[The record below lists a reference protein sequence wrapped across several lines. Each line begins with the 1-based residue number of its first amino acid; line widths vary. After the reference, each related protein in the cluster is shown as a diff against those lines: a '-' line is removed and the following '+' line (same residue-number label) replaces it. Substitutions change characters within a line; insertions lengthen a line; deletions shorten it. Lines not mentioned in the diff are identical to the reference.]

1 MTKHLTL
8 LLFIGLAWG
17 QDLEKKY
24 SRAELLYDSDLY
36 RESKLEL
43 NDIIISGS
51 DGKVVNES
59 LFLLGKILVEE
70 NKPKKAKKVFDR
82 LLKRDSK
89 YIDTVSGFLSS
100 DTSTGIFTR
109 YDI

>member
-43 NDIIISGS
+43 NDIII
-51 DGKVVNES
+51 
-59 LFLLGKILVEE
+59 F
-70 NKPKKAKKVFDR
+70 
-82 LLKRDSK
+82 
-89 YIDTVSGFLSS
+89 
-100 DTSTGIFTR
+100 
-109 YDI
+109 